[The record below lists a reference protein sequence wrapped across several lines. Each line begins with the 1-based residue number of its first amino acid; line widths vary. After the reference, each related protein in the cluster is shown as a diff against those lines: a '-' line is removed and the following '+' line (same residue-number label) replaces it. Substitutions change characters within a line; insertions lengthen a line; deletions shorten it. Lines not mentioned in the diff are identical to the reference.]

1 MDKNNLRVS
10 CDGATSG
17 CNSYEGG
24 RLDQLALTTAEPTA
38 AASPSAA
45 AASAAAA
52 ALARQLGDQV
62 KPRHAL
68 EPHHPDG
75 LLENPREAGAPEN
88 LERVPVTF
96 LHQPA
101 LVPAHLA
108 RGRVVKAQPR
118 DVRLFLGPV
127 IDPSERVVD
136 VVQDVRVHRGGRG
149 GDGEVLELPGE
160 KLLVRGEEK

>member
-45 AASAAAA
+45 AASSTA

-108 RGRVVKAQPR
+108 RGRVVKAP
-118 DVRLFLGPV
+118 
-127 IDPSERVVD
+127 PSSR
-136 VVQDVRVHRGGRG
+136 RSS
-149 GDGEVLELPGE
+149 
-160 KLLVRGEEK
+160 